1 MIGLLPE
8 QWAHAEG
15 QEVMK
20 RRSFC
25 AIAATL
31 GWARAAIAQP
41 SSGPVTII
49 VPFAPGGSGDITA
62 RLIGQFWHEAYGVTV
77 VVETKPGAN
86 GIVGMQAVKNDPADG
101 KTLVLATTSTLAAN
115 PSLFRT
121 LPYDPEKDFTLVAVT
136 GGGAGSFMLVRK
148 DAPYGSLVEFVAAAK
163 ANPRELHYGYFNAS
177 ARVSAALLASRA
189 GIELTPVPYRR
200 IGTAVNDLA
209 NGQIHTVFVDTTAAD
224 TLIASG
230 RVRAIGLTAPR
241 RSHRYD
247 IPTIAETYPGFEV
260 SGFLGIAVRA
270 ETPEADKFEINRRVN
285 AAILAEPMKGRLES
299 FGFAVQALD
308 LAACIAYARSQR
320 EKWAAYIKAAQIE
333 PQ

>member
-1 MIGLLPE
+1 MRRRTFFTLL
-8 QWAHAEG
+8 
-15 QEVMK
+15 
-20 RRSFC
+20 
-25 AIAATL
+25 ATL
-31 GWARAAIAQP
+31 GGASSSRGQS
-41 SSGPVTII
+41 SSGPVTIV

-62 RLIGQFWHEAYGVTV
+62 RLIGQYWLETYGVTV

-86 GIVGMQAVKNDPADG
+86 GIIGMQSVKSDPADG

-115 PSLFRT
+115 PSLFRS

-148 DAPYGSLVEFVAAAK
+148 DAPYGSLAEFVAFAK

-177 ARVSAALLASRA
+177 ARVSAALFAIRA
-189 GIELTPVPYRR
+189 GIELTPVPYRQ
-200 IGTAVNDLA
+200 IGTAINDLA

-224 TLIASG
+224 GLLTSS

-241 RSHRYD
+241 RSHRFTD
-247 IPTIAETYPGFEV
+247 IPTIAESYSGFEV

-270 ETPEADKFEINRRVN
+270 ETPEAEKIEINRRVN
-285 AAILAEPMKGRLES
+285 AAIVAEPMKGRLES
-299 FGFAVQALD
+299 FGFTVD
-308 LAACIAYARSQR
+308 PMDVPACIAYARAQR
-320 EKWAAYIKAAQIE
+320 LKWADYVRAAQIE